1 VAAPSNFL
9 SIVRPFFV
17 LLSGVIAGPPEQR
30 WLRPIDAGNRDEL
43 LATSRDRNVID
54 GSCNAHMRSPYG
66 RSSEAA
72 VIAH

>member
-1 VAAPSNFL
+1 
-9 SIVRPFFV
+9 
-17 LLSGVIAGPPEQR
+17 
-30 WLRPIDAGNRDEL
+30 
-43 LATSRDRNVID
+43 VID